1 MDYKISGN
9 DIFIEKNREFDLKQ
23 TLECGQCF
31 RFTLSGDN
39 TYKGIAMGKPVTI
52 EENDEGII
60 FKNVNED
67 DFKNIW
73 YEYFDLG
80 LDYAEV
86 KKELHNNYSGLHD
99 VIEYS
104 PGIRILKQNSW
115 EALCSF
121 IISQNN
127 NIPRIMGIVERLC
140 VLCGEQIS
148 EGLYD
153 FPKPQVLAKMT
164 VDDLAPIRSGF
175 RAKYIIDAAKKVAC
189 GEVDLDAI
197 SQMNIENARA
207 ELMKITGVGP
217 KVAECTLLY
226 GMHRLDAFPVD
237 VWMKRAMQTMF
248 EGVSP
253 SVFGRYAGIAQQYIF
268 HYARQRAESA

>member
-1 MDYKISGN
+1 MDYKVCEN

-39 TYKGIAMGKPVTI
+39 KYSGVAMGKPVVI
-52 EENDEGII
+52 EENCEGIL
-60 FKNVNED
+60 FKNVSED

-73 YEYFDLG
+73 YDYFDLG
-80 LDYAEV
+80 LDYAQV
-86 KKELHNNYSGLHD
+86 KRELHDNYNGLSD

-104 PGIRILKQNSW
+104 PGIRILKQDSW

-140 VLCGEQIS
+140 TLCGEQIG
-148 EGLYD
+148 EGVYD
-153 FPKPQVLAKMT
+153 FPKAEVLAVMT
-164 VDDLAPIRSGF
+164 VEDLAPIRSGF
-175 RAKYIIDAAKKVAC
+175 RAKYIIDAAQKVAN
-189 GEVDLDAI
+189 GEVDLEKI
-197 SQMNIENARA
+197 KQMDIENARA

-268 HYARQRAESA
+268 HYARQRAESE